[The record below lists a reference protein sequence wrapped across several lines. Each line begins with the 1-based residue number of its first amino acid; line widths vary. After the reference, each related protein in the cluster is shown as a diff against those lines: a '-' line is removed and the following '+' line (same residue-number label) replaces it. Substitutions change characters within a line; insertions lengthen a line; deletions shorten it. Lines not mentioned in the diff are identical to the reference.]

1 MKIGYARVSTTDQN
15 LESQIALLK
24 EAGCVK
30 IFEDMISG
38 SKAERKGL
46 KEMLEYARAGDSIVI
61 YKLDRLGRSL
71 KELLTLIDDLKK
83 REITL
88 IILSQNIDTSTSTGK
103 LMLQLFGMIAEF
115 ERELIR
121 ERTMAGLKSAR
132 ARGKLGG
139 RRYILN
145 ASQIEN
151 LKLIHSAGKTSIME
165 MCEMFKI
172 KKPTLYKYLKSQ
184 SNLNPQAELK

>member
-1 MKIGYARVSTTDQN
+1 MKIGYARVSTEDQN
-15 LESQIALLK
+15 LDSQIQILK
-24 EAGCVK
+24 EAGVGK
-30 IFEDMISG
+30 IFTDVISG

-46 KEMLEYARAGDSIVI
+46 KECLEYARAGDSILI

-71 KELLTLIDDLKK
+71 KELLILVDDLKK

-88 IILSQNIDTSTSTGK
+88 IILSQNIDTSTNAGK

-132 ARGKLGG
+132 ARGNLGG
-139 RRYILN
+139 RRHILN

-151 LKLIHSAGKTSIME
+151 LKLIHGAGKTKNADI
-165 MCEMFKI
+165 CEMFGIKI
-172 KKPTLYKYLKSQ
+172 STLHKYLKR
-184 SNLNPQAELK
+184 

>member
-1 MKIGYARVSTTDQN
+1 MKIGYARVSTTEQTT
-15 LESQIALLK
+15 ESQIALLK

-30 IFEDMISG
+30 IFEDVISG

-46 KEMLEYARAGDSIVI
+46 KEMLAYARAGDSIVI

-71 KELLTLIDDLKK
+71 KELLILIDDLKK
-83 REITL
+83 REINL
-88 IILSQNIDTSTSTGK
+88 IILSQNIDTSTNTGK

-121 ERTMAGLKSAR
+121 ERTMVGLKAAR

-139 RRYILN
+139 RRHMLN

-151 LKLIHSAGKTSIME
+151 LKAIYETQKVSIKE
-165 MCEMFKI
+165 ICEMFKI
-172 KKPTLYKYLKSQ
+172 KKPTLYKYLKG
-184 SNLNPQAELK
+184 

>member
-1 MKIGYARVSTTDQN
+1 MKIGYARVSTTEQTT
-15 LESQIALLK
+15 ESQVALLK

-30 IFEDMISG
+30 IFEDVISG

-46 KEMLEYARAGDSIVI
+46 KECLAYARAGDGIVI

-71 KELLTLIDDLKK
+71 KELLILIDDLKK

-88 IILSQNIDTSTSTGK
+88 IILSQNIDTSTNTGK

-115 ERELIR
+115 ERDLIR

-132 ARGKLGG
+132 ARGKVGG

-145 ASQIEN
+145 ASQTEN
-151 LKLIHSAGKTSIME
+151 LKLIHGAGKTKNADI
-165 MCEMFKI
+165 CEMFGIKI
-172 KKPTLYKYLKSQ
+172 STLHKYL
-184 SNLNPQAELK
+184 NR

>member
-1 MKIGYARVSTTDQN
+1 M
-15 LESQIALLK
+15 
-24 EAGCVK
+24 K
-30 IFEDMISG
+30 IFEDVISG

-71 KELLTLIDDLKK
+71 KELLILIDDLKR

-88 IILSQNIDTSTSTGK
+88 IILSQNIDTSTNTGK

-121 ERTMAGLKSAR
+121 ERTVAGLKSAR
-132 ARGKLGG
+132 ARGKVGG
-139 RRYILN
+139 RRHILN

-151 LKLIHSAGKTSIME
+151 LKAIYETQKVSIKE
-165 MCEMFKI
+165 ICEMFKI
-172 KKPTLYKYLKSQ
+172 KKPTLYKYLKG
-184 SNLNPQAELK
+184 

>member
-15 LESQIALLK
+15 LESQITLLK
-24 EAGCVK
+24 EAGCEK
-30 IFEDMISG
+30 IFEDVISG
-38 SKAERKGL
+38 SKTERKGL
-46 KEMLEYARAGDSIVI
+46 KECLEYARTGDSIVI

-132 ARGKLGG
+132 ARGKVGG
-139 RRYILN
+139 RKYLLTKDK
-145 ASQIEN
+145 IEN
-151 LKLIHSAGKTSIME
+151 LKLIHSAGKTSIAE
-165 MCEMFKI
+165 ICRMFGI
-172 KKPTLYKYLKSQ
+172 KKPTLYKYLKS
-184 SNLNPQAELK
+184 